1 MANLEKA
8 VLLILKEHKG
18 KNNPITAYELEK
30 KTLSSSRRI
39 RRAIAN
45 LVVKHHI
52 PVASS
57 VSYPYGFYIITD
69 KDEALACLRQYWSR
83 VKEVSAR
90 AKSLSTAVE
99 GKFGI
104 KYQKEF
110 SFEDKQSPA

>member
-8 VLLILKEHKG
+8 VLLILKVHKG
-18 KNNPITAYELEK
+18 KNNPITASALEK
-30 KTLSSSRRI
+30 KTLSSSRRV
-39 RRAIAN
+39 RRAIAT

-52 PVASS
+52 PIASS

-110 SFEDKQSPA
+110 SFEDKQPPA